1 MDPKKT
7 GTIILDARK
16 KLNMTQKDLADKLY
30 VSDKAVS
37 KWERGLCFPDIS
49 VLIPLTEI
57 LKISLYDLLRGE
69 RMNKSEVEETLK
81 DTINYSNSELK
92 RKKKKYLTISSII
105 VGVIALVSL
114 VTLVA
119 VGKDNGISALVDKD
133 TIYDISYYADYKTT
147 IESAESEKIE
157 LIVMKMP
164 LSWKER
170 TFKIEEDTIKVNYA
184 VSYKD
189 VVKAYNDEEY
199 VKLAMLDIASI
210 MFTTVSDVETIEI
223 RFTDNRYS
231 ITRKVLLEAYEIAN
245 FDEVVEKDKWNDLVQ
260 KKLINDE
267 FVKDTFKLF
276 KKGKVSKEELEIN
289 PVSEK

>member
-69 RMNKSEVEETLK
+69 RMNKAEVEKTLK

-114 VTLVA
+114 VTLVV

-133 TIYDISYYADYKTT
+133 TIYDISYYTDYKTT

-231 ITRKVLLEAYEIAN
+231 ITRKVLLEVYKIAS
-245 FDEVVEKDKWNDLVQ
+245 FDEVVEKDKWNDLVR

>member
-1 MDPKKT
+1 MIVDIKINKMKQT
-7 GTIILDARK
+7 MII
-16 KLNMTQKDLADKLY
+16 ADH
-30 VSDKAVS
+30 
-37 KWERGLCFPDIS
+37 G
-49 VLIPLTEI
+49 
-57 LKISLYDLLRGE
+57 
-69 RMNKSEVEETLK
+69 
-81 DTINYSNSELK
+81 
-92 RKKKKYLTISSII
+92 KKYLTISSII

-114 VTLVA
+114 VTLVV

-133 TIYDISYYADYKTT
+133 TIYDISYYTDYKTT

-231 ITRKVLLEAYEIAN
+231 ITRKVLLEAYEIAS

-267 FVKDTFKLF
+267 FVKYTFKLF

-289 PVSEK
+289 LVSEK